1 MEYIYMEY
9 YGICIYIYVQ
19 HKQKHDS
26 IQNIEEQWMKV
37 PKTANIYPMQPS
49 PAKRKADQQPAA
61 HEDMQGN
68 YASDSAPKCCSY

>member
-1 MEYIYMEY
+1 
-9 YGICIYIYVQ
+9 
-19 HKQKHDS
+19 
-26 IQNIEEQWMKV
+26 MKV

-61 HEDMQGN
+61 HEGMQGN